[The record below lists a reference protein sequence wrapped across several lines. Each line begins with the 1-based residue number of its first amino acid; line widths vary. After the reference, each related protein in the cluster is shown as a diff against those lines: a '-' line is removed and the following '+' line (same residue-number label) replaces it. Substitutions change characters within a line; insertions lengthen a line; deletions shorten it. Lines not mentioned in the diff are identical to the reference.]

1 MTVPA
6 SKRTQAT
13 GERVHRARIV
23 LVETQRL
30 MHKRPERREKS
41 AS

>member
-6 SKRTQAT
+6 SKRAQAT
-13 GERVHRARIV
+13 GEYVNRARIV

-30 MHKRPERREKS
+30 MRKWPKSRKRSVP
-41 AS
+41 